1 MKKLTVEDIRNLYEY
16 ERIRD
21 EFRRHIIS
29 LKQHRRLPVG
39 DKVSLVFENRETVRF
54 QVQEMIRAERMVD
67 ERRIQDEIDVY
78 NQILPATGE
87 LSATLFIEITTPAD
101 IKPELDRFQ
110 GVDRGDCVFFEM
122 GGLARVYGR
131 FEEGHSKEDKIS
143 AVQYV
148 RFPFTGEEQTWF
160 RDPTVPLAL
169 VIDHPNYAARTSL
182 TGEQRKALARD
193 FEETSVG
200 VG

>member
-1 MKKLTVEDIRNLYEY
+1 MKKLTVDDVRNLYEY
-16 ERIRD
+16 EKIRD
-21 EFRRHIIS
+21 EFRRHIIA

-39 DKVSLVFENRETVRF
+39 DKVSLVFENRETVKF

-78 NQILPATGE
+78 NQILPDADE
-87 LSATLFIEITTPAD
+87 LSATLFIEITTPSD

-110 GVDRGDCVFFEM
+110 GLDQGDCVFFEM
-122 GGLARVYGR
+122 GGLARVFGR
-131 FEEGHSKEDKIS
+131 FEEGHSKEDRIS

-148 RFPFTGEEQTWF
+148 RFPFTREEQSWF
-160 RDPTVPLAL
+160 RDPTVPVAL

-182 TGEQRKALARD
+182 TAEQREALARD
-193 FEETSVG
+193 FEGASVG

>member
-1 MKKLTVEDIRNLYEY
+1 MKKLTTDDVRNLYEY
-16 ERIRD
+16 EKIRD
-21 EFRRHIIS
+21 DFRRRIIA

-67 ERRIQDEIDVY
+67 EGRIQDEIDVY
-78 NQILPATGE
+78 NQILPDSGE

-110 GVDRGDCVFFEM
+110 GVDRGDCVFFEL
-122 GGLARVYGR
+122 GGRTRVYGR

-143 AVQYV
+143 AVHYV
-148 RFPFTGEEQTWF
+148 RFPFTRVEQDRF
-160 RDPTVPLAL
+160 RDTTVTLDL

-182 TGEQRKALARD
+182 TTEQREALAQD
-193 FEETSVG
+193 FEGASVG